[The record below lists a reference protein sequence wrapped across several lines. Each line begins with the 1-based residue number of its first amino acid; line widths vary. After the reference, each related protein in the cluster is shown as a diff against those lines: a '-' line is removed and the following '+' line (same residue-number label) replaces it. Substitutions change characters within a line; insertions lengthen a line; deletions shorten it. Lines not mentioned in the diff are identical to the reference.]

1 MTYAAARRFRAGAGR
16 GSSLPAAFSCRTL
29 LVETRSTYFAEH
41 SQQVFISRMCVKNS
55 TSGFFGVCGANR
67 LPPRVL
73 FVSNRLACSS
83 PGNDVWRNDW
93 ASVAFI
99 VGERGYQPWRIG
111 VLRAYNEQISGENLR
126 IWFHTADRSTPYE
139 ILPHYVQARD

>member
-55 TSGFFGVCGANR
+55 TSGFLRSCRGNR
-67 LPPRVL
+67 PTRTPFISLG
-73 FVSNRLACSS
+73 RLLS
-83 PGNDVWRNDW
+83 
-93 ASVAFI
+93 
-99 VGERGYQPWRIG
+99 QT
-111 VLRAYNEQISGENLR
+111 RAEQQ
-126 IWFHTADRSTPYE
+126 TAP
-139 ILPHYVQARD
+139 ARTTR